1 MPAINQ
7 LPYGVGFSGY
17 YGGSAA
23 SVLEANRK
31 RGILVQAWSPLR
43 KALSGARQAFPGYNP
58 CLQRYMCTPPLSGEA
73 KAACADIGKQYG
85 KSAAQ
90 VGLRFLAEQGVAFT
104 TQTKSRSHFEERLD
118 IEPSPS
124 PSPPPLTL
132 TLTTDP
138 HTATSPSL

>member
-31 RGILVQAWSPLR
+31 RGVLVQAWSPLR

>member
-43 KALSGARQAFPGYNP
+43 KALSGARR
-58 CLQRYMCTPPLSGEA
+58 RYLVTTPACNVTCVHPPLSGEA

-90 VGLRFLAEQGVAFT
+90 VGLRFLADQGVAFT

-118 IEPSPS
+118 TEPSPS
-124 PSPPPLTL
+124 PSPPP
-132 TLTTDP
+132 
-138 HTATSPSL
+138 SP